1 MSFGFV
7 SLCLLLGFD
16 CYCLSIY
23 IVRSSSLIPHISVVS
38 ILNKTMMWGYISWIM
53 LVDSSSFS

>member
-16 CYCLSIY
+16 CYCLCNKFMFSTD
-23 IVRSSSLIPHISVVS
+23 RLGQLIDICQDMRQ
-38 ILNKTMMWGYISWIM
+38 T
-53 LVDSSSFS
+53 